1 MEKGF
6 HELKESVAE
15 NGPLRDLQCK
25 KDLSKYLFCA
35 KNGVQKEKGLDLR
48 AKPHQKDFLESPIPP
63 RMKNHA

>member
-48 AKPHQKDFLESPIPP
+48 ASLTKKTFLSHPSLPG
-63 RMKNHA
+63 